1 MLLAGATGG
10 RRLKGRDG
18 DDSRNARGAR
28 SLTFDDVR
36 EIALSMPEVEETT
49 AYGMPAFKAG
59 KTRFAGQPVQR
70 RDVEPNS
77 LGVSVSFEE
86 RDRLIAAR
94 PDVYYLTE
102 HFANY
107 PAVLARRGEH
117 AARRAPRAA
126 RHGMAPRNGAARPRA
141 EKKKKKRPAGARGRR

>member
-1 MLLAGATGG
+1 MTTQK
-10 RRLKGRDG
+10 RTQ
-18 DDSRNARGAR
+18 RG

-59 KTRFAGQPVQR
+59 KTRFAGQPVRR

-107 PAVLARRGEH
+107 PAVLARVANMQRDELRELLGTACRH
-117 AARRAPRAA
+117 AMERQGPA
-126 RHGMAPRNGAARPRA
+126 
-141 EKKKKKRPAGARGRR
+141 KKKRPAGARGRR

>member
-1 MLLAGATGG
+1 MAVIG
-10 RRLKGRDG
+10 RPWQRT
-18 DDSRNARGAR
+18 ARGDYQED
-28 SLTFDDVR
+28 L
-36 EIALSMPEVEETT
+36 
-49 AYGMPAFKAG
+49 
-59 KTRFAGQPVQR
+59 AGQPVQR

-107 PAVLARRGEH
+107 PAVLARVANMQRDELRELLGTAWRH
-117 AARRAPRAA
+117 AMERQGPAQK
-126 RHGMAPRNGAARPRA
+126 
-141 EKKKKKRPAGARGRR
+141 KKKKKRPAGARGRR